1 MVNNPQFYKIYY
13 FQVYIR
19 LLIIADTK
27 TKCWRVVIE
36 GKGKKRKWERM
47 TKILVFFFFLK
58 VWMEIWVVG
67 DEDLEEEIIK
77 ININN

>member
-1 MVNNPQFYKIYY
+1 
-13 FQVYIR
+13 
-19 LLIIADTK
+19 
-27 TKCWRVVIE
+27 
-36 GKGKKRKWERM
+36 M